1 LRRAAK
7 EGDYFY
13 INWLAYFPENTATLT
28 PHYNNFELVNLLKF
42 EILKIF
48 KLIIIYN
55 INNFINFENSRINP
69 SWKLPWL

>member
-48 KLIIIYN
+48 KLKLN
-55 INNFINFENSRINP
+55 IN
-69 SWKLPWL
+69 